1 MLEIVVICMVCCI
14 DQETFDKK
22 HSPVAHTVVKII
34 SQFKAQTLSVR
45 VGSGQRFRPGSISAL
60 YINDHFCCDVTL
72 VLVNLADRCT
82 GCT

>member
-14 DQETFDKK
+14 DQETFDNK

-45 VGSGQRFRPGSISAL
+45 VGSRVKGSDPVPSLLCISTIISA
-60 YINDHFCCDVTL
+60 VM
-72 VLVNLADRCT
+72 
-82 GCT
+82 

>member
-34 SQFKAQTLSVR
+34 SQFKAQTLSDRVESVR
-45 VGSGQRFRPGSISAL
+45 VGSKIQTRFHLCFVYQRSFL
-60 YINDHFCCDVTL
+60 L
-72 VLVNLADRCT
+72 
-82 GCT
+82 